1 MCVLKYYMW
10 VTYMDVGKAT
20 KTSKSNTNSK
30 TCNSKENVKLERK
43 NNMFRNQ

>member
-1 MCVLKYYMW
+1 MWALKYDMW
-10 VTYMDVGKAT
+10 VTNMDFGKAT